1 MKEKYIAI
9 ATITILLSLSVIASL
24 CFPLASG
31 QSERPLP
38 VLLIHGYASGA
49 WVWQTWKDQLTND
62 GIIAQAVTFPD
73 DPTTLIDEDECG
85 SSKNHAIQ
93 LNQIVENFKAQTQR
107 EKINIVTHSKG
118 GLDARVY
125 LANNPS
131 NDNVA
136 NLIMIGTPNEG
147 GPIADRNHDTDPC
160 KPAVYDLMT
169 TSQVTKVGRNENT
182 NYYTIAGDW
191 ISEYYWKYK
200 PLLGMWVYEDINCPY
215 PSTWFNFEAWR
226 FHYNL
231 YAWRSQIIG
240 GDDGIVPID
249 SVEEPGE
256 FITLGRTDNCHKNL
270 FTNEE
275 YNKVKEVLFR
285 LE

>member
-1 MKEKYIAI
+1 MKEKYAAI

-24 CFPLASG
+24 PFPLASG
-31 QSERPLP
+31 QSEGPLP

-49 WVWQTWKDQLTND
+49 WVWNIWKDQLKYD
-62 GIIAQAVTFPD
+62 GIVADAVTFND
-73 DPTTLIDEDECG
+73 DPRTLIDEDECG
-85 SSKNHAIQ
+85 SAKNHAIE
-93 LNQIVENFKAQTQR
+93 LNQIVENFKVQTR
-107 EKINIVTHSKG
+107 AEKINIVTHSKG

-131 NDNVA
+131 NDDIA

-147 GPIADRNHDTDPC
+147 GPIADRNYDIDPC

-169 TSQVTKVGRNENT
+169 TSEVNKVGRNENT
-182 NYYTIAGDW
+182 KYYTIAGDW
-191 ISEYYWKYK
+191 ITERHWMYR
-200 PLLGMWVYEDINCPY
+200 PFLGWVNEDINCPY
-215 PSTWFNFEAWR
+215 PSTWFDMEGWR

-231 YAWRSQIIG
+231 YTWRSQITG
-240 GDDGIVPID
+240 GDDGIVPVV

-256 FITLGRTDNCHKNL
+256 FISLGRTDNCHKNL

-275 YNKVKEVLFR
+275 YNKVLGVLFR
-285 LE
+285 SE